1 LASHEGWLAQVLKFQ
16 YQSLILYCPI
26 FHVYGWGWGNNQHTM
41 LNTVNS
47 GTTPTNE
54 CGWRSAFVGSVA
66 LLVLHDQINLHQV
79 QQQKGC
85 NPPPY
90 DETQACTIFTQTV
103 NHSLLT
109 IVGKWKV
116 WMREN
121 KIPKL
126 IESARKL
133 HILLTLSVNSPA
145 VGTIFGGEW
154 GQSSKLGS
162 LVGTM
167 ILS

>member
-1 LASHEGWLAQVLKFQ
+1 
-16 YQSLILYCPI
+16 
-26 FHVYGWGWGNNQHTM
+26 M

-47 GTTPTNE
+47 CTTHTNE
-54 CGWRSAFVGSVA
+54 CGWRSAFAGSIA
-66 LLVLHDQINLHQV
+66 LLVLHNQINLHQV

-85 NPPPY
+85 DPPPY
-90 DETQACTIFTQTV
+90 HDAQAYTIFTQTV
-103 NHSLLT
+103 NHLLLT

-116 WMREN
+116 WIREN

-133 HILLTLSVNSPA
+133 HILLTWSIDSPA
-145 VGTIFGGEW
+145 VGTIVGGEW
-154 GQSSKLGS
+154 GQSSKLGT

>member
-1 LASHEGWLAQVLKFQ
+1 MIKSICIKSSNRRDV
-16 YQSLILYCPI
+16 ILP
-26 FHVYGWGWGNNQHTM
+26 HT
-41 LNTVNS
+41 N
-47 GTTPTNE
+47 
-54 CGWRSAFVGSVA
+54 
-66 LLVLHDQINLHQV
+66 
-79 QQQKGC
+79 
-85 NPPPY
+85 
-90 DETQACTIFTQTV
+90 ETQACTIFTQTV

-154 GQSSKLGS
+154 GQSSKPGSLVGTIIGGEWGQSSKLGT